1 MFELHF
7 ITKVYNLI
15 KASLLF
21 WLYLCKG
28 FVVYGFVPAIC
39 GIVTV
44 IDTIGKDSKENE
56 VSVRELYRE
65 SYAQYQHL
73 TLFSFFASIFLIL
86 SYVSLYFINAT
97 KTNTV
102 TLLVTIILLYL
113 LAIFIVTLSYSIY
126 FIVFFKKQPKQAFIY
141 GFLTAVK
148 NIFVSVI
155 LLAILYGFFYI
166 ATINLLLFI
175 VSFPA
180 VYGYI
185 IVALLGKVKRME
197 VK

>member
-7 ITKVYNLI
+7 IIKVYNLI
-15 KASLLF
+15 KASLFF

-28 FVVYGFVPAIC
+28 FVVYGFIPALC
-39 GIVTV
+39 GVVTV
-44 IDTIGKDSKENE
+44 IDAIRKDRKENE

-73 TLFSFFASIFLIL
+73 TLFSFFVSIFLIL
-86 SYVSLYFINAT
+86 SYVSLYFVNAT
-97 KTNTV
+97 ETNTS

-113 LAIFIVTLSYSIY
+113 LAIFIVIVSYSIY
-126 FIVFFKKQPKQAFIY
+126 FIVFLKKQPKQALIY
-141 GFLTAVK
+141 GFLTSVK
-148 NIFVSVI
+148 NIFVSII
-155 LLAILYGFFYI
+155 LLAILYGLFYI

-175 VSFPA
+175 VSFPT
-180 VYGYI
+180 VYGYA
-185 IVALLGKVKRME
+185 IVALLGKVKRVE